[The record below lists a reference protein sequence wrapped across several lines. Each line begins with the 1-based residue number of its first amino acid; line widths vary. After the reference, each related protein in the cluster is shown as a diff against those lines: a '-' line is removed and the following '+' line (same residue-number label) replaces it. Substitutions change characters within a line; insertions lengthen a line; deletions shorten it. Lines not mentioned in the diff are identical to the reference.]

1 MKRVQNILTN
11 SLSVALFSSQ
21 PPLYIYYYHEC
32 LVGGTFYHEC
42 LAGGTFVLKLKLD
55 RKKSDNRIKCFKEKR
70 LSDEKAYVKE
80 ADYGN

>member
-32 LVGGTFYHEC
+32 LV
-42 LAGGTFVLKLKLD
+42 GGTFVLKLKLD